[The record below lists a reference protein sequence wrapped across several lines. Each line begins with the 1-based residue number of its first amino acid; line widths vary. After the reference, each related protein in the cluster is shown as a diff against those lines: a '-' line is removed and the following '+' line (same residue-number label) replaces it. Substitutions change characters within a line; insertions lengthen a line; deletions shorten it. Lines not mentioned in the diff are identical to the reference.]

1 MASELILTIATA
13 TPTGSVALTR
23 GEELLA
29 ELLLTPSGSHS
40 DFLLPVIDELLK
52 RTGVAIEEIAA
63 FAAVVGPGAF
73 TGLRVGV
80 STVKGL
86 AQATGK
92 PTIAV
97 SSLKALAMQAPADGL
112 PVCTLLDARK
122 GEVYSG
128 LFQWRNG
135 FPEPM
140 SNELVAPPEIVL
152 DAINENTV
160 FIGDGCRVYRTLI
173 IRHCADRAHFVPWAN
188 NPLRASSA
196 AMLAHDNYV
205 NGEVVSP
212 LELMPKYIRL
222 SEAEL
227 NQQKASE
234 KNV

>member
-13 TPTGSVALTR
+13 TPTGSLALTR

-40 DFLLPVIDELLK
+40 DFLLPVIDELLN
-52 RTGVAIEEIAA
+52 RTGVAVEEIDA

-80 STVKGL
+80 STAKGL

-92 PTIAV
+92 PTIAI
-97 SSLKALAMQAPADGL
+97 SSLQTLAMQAPDAGR
-112 PVCTLLDARK
+112 PVCTMLDARK

-128 LFQWRNG
+128 MYQWRNG

-140 SNELVAPPEIVL
+140 SNELVAPPEVIL
-152 DAINENTV
+152 NAISGNTV

-173 IRHCADRAHFVPWAN
+173 VRHCADRAQFVPWAI
-188 NPLRASSA
+188 NPLRASAA
-196 AMLAHDNYV
+196 AMLAHDHFV

-212 LELMPKYIRL
+212 LELAPKYIRL

-234 KNV
+234 KSV

>member
-29 ELLLTPSGSHS
+29 ELILAPAGSHS
-40 DFLLPVIDELLK
+40 DYLIPVVDELLI
-52 RTGVAIEEIAA
+52 RSGVVVEEIDA

-80 STVKGL
+80 SIVKGL

-97 SSLKALAMQAPADGL
+97 SSLQALAMQAPDAGM
-112 PVCTLLDARK
+112 PVCALLDARK
-122 GEVYSG
+122 GEVYAG
-128 LFQWRNG
+128 MYQWHNG

-140 SNELVAPPEIVL
+140 SNESVASPETVL
-152 DAINENTV
+152 DSIKGNTV
-160 FIGDGCRVYRTLI
+160 FIGDGCRAYRTLI
-173 IRHCADRAHFVPWAN
+173 VRHCAERARFVPWAH
-188 NPLRASSA
+188 NPLRASAA
-196 AMLAHDNYV
+196 AMLAHDYYV

-212 LELMPKYIRL
+212 LELTPKYIRL

-227 NQQKASE
+227 NQQKA
-234 KNV
+234 